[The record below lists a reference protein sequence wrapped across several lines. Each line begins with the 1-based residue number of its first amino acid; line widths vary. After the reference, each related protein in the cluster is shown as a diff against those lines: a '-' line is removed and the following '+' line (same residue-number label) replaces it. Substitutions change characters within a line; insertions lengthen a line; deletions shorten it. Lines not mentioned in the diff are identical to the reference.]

1 MKLHTLI
8 AGAALALA
16 GAAAHAAWP
25 DRPVRIVVPYPPG
38 GAVDAVTRKV
48 AQQLTLQTG
57 QSFIVDNK
65 AGATGTIGAAQVVHA
80 QPDGYT
86 LMANDTT
93 YTTLPFIFQS
103 LTWDPRTAL
112 TPVSAFMFAPM
123 AVVVRKESPF
133 HTLQDLLAAARA
145 QPGKVTFGT
154 GGIGTTPHFATE
166 AMAQASHTKLMHV
179 PFKGAGE
186 ATVAVLSGTVDFQI
200 ASTPGV
206 IAQVRNGTMRLLAIS
221 GNERLK
227 ALPDV
232 PTFKQAGLDDEG
244 VINFTGLWAP
254 KGTPQAVQQ
263 RLQAEV
269 AKAMVS
275 PDMRQFAA
283 TLGAD
288 PRVVAGDDF
297 QRMVA
302 QRQTVWEAVS
312 RQINLQRQ

>member
-1 MKLHTLI
+1 MKLSTLI

-16 GAAAHAAWP
+16 ATAANAAWP
-25 DRPVRIVVPYPPG
+25 DHPVRIVVPYPPG

-57 QSFIVDNK
+57 QTFIVDNK
-65 AGATGTIGAAQVVHA
+65 AGATGTIGAGQVVHA
-80 QPDGYT
+80 QADGYT

-103 LTWDPRTAL
+103 LSWDPRTAL

-123 AVVVRKESPF
+123 AVAVRKESPF
-133 HTLQDLLAAARA
+133 HTLQGLLAAARA

-166 AMAQASHTKLMHV
+166 AMAQASHTTLMHV

-206 IAQVRNGTMRLLAIS
+206 IAQVQNGTMRLLAIS
-221 GNERLK
+221 GEERLK

-232 PTFKQAGLDDEG
+232 PTFRQAGLDDEG

-254 KGTPQAVQQ
+254 KGTPMAVQQ

-269 AKAMVS
+269 AKAMAS
-275 PDMRQFAA
+275 PDMQRFAA

-288 PRVVAGDDF
+288 PRAVAGEDF

-302 QRQTVWEAVS
+302 QRQKVWEAVS
-312 RQINLQRQ
+312 RQINLQKQ